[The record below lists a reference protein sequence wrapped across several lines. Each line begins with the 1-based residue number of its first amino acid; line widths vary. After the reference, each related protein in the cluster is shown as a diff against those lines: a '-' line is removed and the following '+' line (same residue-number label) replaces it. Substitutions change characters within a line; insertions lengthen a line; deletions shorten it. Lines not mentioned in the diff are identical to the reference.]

1 MIFGI
6 AVGEAFIMEW
16 NWSGYI
22 VLDFF
27 SAGIYQTIEAGHLC
41 V

>member
-16 NWSGYI
+16 NWAGHI
-22 VLDFF
+22 VLDF

>member
-22 VLDFF
+22 VLHF
-27 SAGIYQTIEAGHLC
+27 SAGMY
-41 V
+41 

>member
-6 AVGEAFIMEW
+6 GVGEVFIMEW

-22 VLDFF
+22 VLHF
-27 SAGIYQTIEAGHLC
+27 SAGMYLTIEAGHLC